1 MLDFINIKTYKMD
14 NLNKVKHLA
23 VIIGLVFLLS
33 GCDDLEPKFTGQISG
48 RILDQNGNIVSG
60 DVTSDDLLVLALGT
74 EDTQEMRIRV
84 LGDGTYTNTNLY
96 AQTYDVWVTGAI
108 TAPEK
113 VTLDLRKGPVKHDII
128 VTPFFTIP
136 PPTLVGNPSSTEVT
150 ISYSITGNLGHIAEE
165 RAIFVSTVSY
175 PSRNTGSG
183 AEWTT
188 IRKNVTED
196 SGNVTIGGLKSGT
209 NYFVRVTAHAQG
221 STRWN
226 LSDQIKFT
234 TP

>member
-1 MLDFINIKTYKMD
+1 MD
-14 NLNKVKHLA
+14 NLNKIKYLA

-33 GCDDLEPKFTGQISG
+33 GCEDLEPTSSFTGQISG

-60 DVTSDDLLVLALGT
+60 DVTSDDLLVLALG
-74 EDTQEMRIRV
+74 EDDSQEMRIRV
-84 LGDGTYTNTNLY
+84 LGDGTYTNTYLY
-96 AQTYDVWVTGAI
+96 AKTYDVWVTGAI
-108 TAPEK
+108 VAPAK
-113 VTLDLRKGPVKHDII
+113 VTFDLKKGPVKHDII

-136 PPTLVGNPSSTEVT
+136 PPTLVGSPSSSEVT
-150 ISYSITGNLGHIAEE
+150 ISYSITGNGGHIAAE

-175 PSRNTGSG
+175 PSRTTGSG

-188 IRKNVTED
+188 IRRNVTED
-196 SGNVTIGGLKSGT
+196 SGNVTVAGLKSGT
-209 NYFVRVTAHAQG
+209 NYFVRVTARAQET
-221 STRWN
+221 TRWN